1 MFKITFQKD
10 IIRKVIIVKWFYTWF
25 LQSGRKMFILQEVMI
40 QRVKT
45 RKWDSSSKCNGLIQK
60 MILGPD
66 IRRIGKVRNHQCY
79 ILLFREK
86 RAIRD
91 DRRRN
96 TSSQIDRA
104 DCLEERLDVYIHKFQ
119 FHQSSLR
126 KFSPRLEVTEIGCWT
141 KMLRRVW

>member
-1 MFKITFQKD
+1 
-10 IIRKVIIVKWFYTWF
+10 
-25 LQSGRKMFILQEVMI
+25 MFILQKVMI

-86 RAIRD
+86 RVIRD
-91 DRRRN
+91 DRRRNTSKN

-104 DCLEERLDVYIHKFQ
+104 DCLEGN
-119 FHQSSLR
+119 
-126 KFSPRLEVTEIGCWT
+126 VTFLCVDIT
-141 KMLRRVW
+141 S

>member
-25 LQSGRKMFILQEVMI
+25 LQSGGKMFILQKVMI

-86 RAIRD
+86 RVIRD
-91 DRRRN
+91 DRRRNTSKN

-104 DCLEERLDVYIHKFQ
+104 DCLEGN
-119 FHQSSLR
+119 
-126 KFSPRLEVTEIGCWT
+126 VTFLCVDIT
-141 KMLRRVW
+141 S

>member
-25 LQSGRKMFILQEVMI
+25 LQSGRKMFILQKVMI

-86 RAIRD
+86 RVIRD

-104 DCLEERLDVYIHKFQ
+104 DCLEGNVTFLCVDITSWFVQANITLYRVFAH
-119 FHQSSLR
+119 SL
-126 KFSPRLEVTEIGCWT
+126 L
-141 KMLRRVW
+141 